1 MELYPKSIT
10 KQCQQKILEQMN
22 EINNS
27 ICRINNNQEIGIF
40 CNIKY
45 NHKNI
50 QVIIINNYINNDK
63 YMNKINVILNNKE
76 QIIDIDEIIYKNK
89 K

>member
-1 MELYPKSIT
+1 MEYPKPIT

-50 QVIIINNYINNDK
+50 QVIIINNYCISLS
-63 YMNKINVILNNKE
+63 YSLFQMISF
-76 QIIDIDEIIYKNK
+76 
-89 K
+89 